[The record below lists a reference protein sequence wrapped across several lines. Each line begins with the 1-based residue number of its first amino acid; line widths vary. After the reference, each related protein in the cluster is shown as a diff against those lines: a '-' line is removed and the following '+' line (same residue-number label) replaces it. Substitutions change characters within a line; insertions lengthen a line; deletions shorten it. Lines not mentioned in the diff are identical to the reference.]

1 MDRIFI
7 GQGVGPLAISGL
19 ALTFPLTALVTAIG
33 TLIGVG
39 SAARISIVLG
49 MRDIK
54 WARNILGNAFVL
66 TFLLSAVL
74 ITCSMLY
81 LDDILRAFGGSDQT
95 IPYAK
100 DYLRIVIPG
109 SVLSNLSY
117 SFSNIM
123 RASGYPSKS
132 MYTILIGVGLNILL
146 DPLFIFGFGME
157 IKGAAVATV
166 ISMFVS
172 SLFVLSHFFNPK
184 HPVHFRRDCW
194 VPKKRI
200 IRNIVSIGDG
210 SFPDES
216 GGEYRQ
222 CHHEQSAG
230 PRGRRSGDRR
240 FRNHQQ
246 LRHSA
251 IVMTAMGLCQGMQP
265 IVGFNYGAQKLKRM
279 KDVLKLT
286 IRTATLIMVVGF
298 VACELVPRLLVRAF
312 TTDPGLI
319 DISARGL
326 RLAYVMLPVVGFQI
340 VVSTFF
346 QSISKAW
353 KAIFMGLSRQVIFL
367 IPALYFFSRW
377 FGLTGVWL
385 SIPFADFLASA
396 VAALFLLSEKRV
408 FYPKAARR
416 V

>member
-1 MDRIFI
+1 
-7 GQGVGPLAISGL
+7 
-19 ALTFPLTALVTAIG
+19 
-33 TLIGVG
+33 
-39 SAARISIVLG
+39 
-49 MRDIK
+49 
-54 WARNILGNAFVL
+54 
-66 TFLLSAVL
+66 
-74 ITCSMLY
+74 
-81 LDDILRAFGGSDQT
+81 
-95 IPYAK
+95 
-100 DYLRIVIPG
+100 
-109 SVLSNLSY
+109 
-117 SFSNIM
+117 
-123 RASGYPSKS
+123 
-132 MYTILIGVGLNILL
+132 
-146 DPLFIFGFGME
+146 
-157 IKGAAVATV
+157 
-166 ISMFVS
+166 
-172 SLFVLSHFFNPK
+172 
-184 HPVHFRRDCW
+184 
-194 VPKKRI
+194 
-200 IRNIVSIGDG
+200 
-210 SFPDES
+210 
-216 GGEYRQ
+216 
-222 CHHEQSAG
+222 
-230 PRGRRSGDRR
+230 
-240 FRNHQQ
+240 
-246 LRHSA
+246 
-251 IVMTAMGLCQGMQP
+251 MGLCQGMQP

-286 IRTATLIMVVGF
+286 IRIATLIMVVGF
-298 VACELVPRLLVRAF
+298 VACELMPRLLVRAF